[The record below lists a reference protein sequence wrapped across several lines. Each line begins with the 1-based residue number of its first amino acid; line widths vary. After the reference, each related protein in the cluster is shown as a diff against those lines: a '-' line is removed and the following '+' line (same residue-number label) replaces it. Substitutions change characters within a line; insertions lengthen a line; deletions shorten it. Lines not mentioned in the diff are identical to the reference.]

1 MALSESGS
9 VAYGGIKTGSPEQAP
24 QSSPEELTPYQ
35 SISSLNKQNSIFSL
49 TLDEIQLKSGK
60 TFGSMNMDEF
70 LANLW
75 NVEENQAPPQLNQNE
90 PINDKGLGGQPTLA
104 RQGSF
109 SIPTPLCKKTVDEV
123 WFEIQ
128 KELPQQKKD
137 NNITDHEPLQRQQT
151 FGEMTLEDFLIKA
164 GVVQEPSGSSQQ
176 KKVTLIQTNG
186 TSLDT
191 NYGMGQLIGSSQQ
204 KMLTPIQN
212 SNASLDANFGMRH
225 VMGLGF
231 PGHQIVANN
240 LEAAGNG
247 YAAAYP
253 IFTQSET
260 IMGES
265 SNVAEN
271 GKRTNGLLEPA
282 VLQNKKRII
291 DGPPEVVVERRK
303 RRMIKNRESAARS
316 RARKQAYT
324 VELELELNQLKQEN
338 AMLKQLAEENEQ
350 RRKQEV
356 LKRKQSTPAQR
367 KVDKMMTLRR
377 TVSLGW

>member
-1 MALSESGS
+1 MALSESES
-9 VAYGGIKTGSPEQAP
+9 VAYGGIKTGSPVQAP
-24 QSSPEELTPYQ
+24 QSSHEESTPDQ
-35 SISSLNKQNSIFSL
+35 TISSLNKQNSIFSL

-75 NVEENQAPPQLNQNE
+75 NVEENQVPPQLNQNE
-90 PINDKGLGGQPTLA
+90 PINEKGIGGQPTLA

-109 SIPTPLCKKTVDEV
+109 SIPTPLCKKTVDEE
-123 WFEIQ
+123 F
-128 KELPQQKKD
+128 
-137 NNITDHEPLQRQQT
+137 
-151 FGEMTLEDFLIKA
+151 
-164 GVVQEPSGSSQQ
+164 VQEPSVSFQQ

-186 TSLDT
+186 TSLDAK
-191 NYGMGQLIGSSQQ
+191 YGMGQLIGSSQQ

-212 SNASLDANFGMRH
+212 SNASLDANFGMGH
-225 VMGLGF
+225 LMGLGF
-231 PGHQIVANN
+231 PGHQVVANN
-240 LEAAGNG
+240 LATAGNG

-253 IFTQSET
+253 IFKQTKT

-265 SNVAEN
+265 SNGAEN
-271 GKRTNGLLEPA
+271 GNGTNSWLEPA
-282 VLQNKKRII
+282 VLKNKKRII
-291 DGPPEVVVERRK
+291 DGPPEVVVERRQ

-338 AMLKQLAEENEQ
+338 AKLKQLVEENDQ

-367 KVDKMMTLRR
+367 KIDKMRTLRR